1 MNQSDVARA
10 RRGLGDER
18 RDAPVEREE
27 RATGRDGGRADTH
40 SHASEAISDAVY
52 VAHFGSFTLMPD
64 GTNGNGDFEGSAGRS
79 GQ

>member
-1 MNQSDVARA
+1 MNKSDVGRA

-18 RDAPVEREE
+18 LE
-27 RATGRDGGRADTH
+27 RDGGRADTH

-52 VAHFGSFTLMPD
+52 VAHFGSFTSMPD
-64 GTNGNGDFEGSAGRS
+64 GTNGNGEFEGSAGRS

>member
-1 MNQSDVARA
+1 MNKSDVGRA

-18 RDAPVEREE
+18 RDARVERENA
-27 RATGRDGGRADTH
+27 RRGDGGRADTH

-52 VAHFGSFTLMPD
+52 VAHFGSFTSMPD
-64 GTNGNGDFEGSAGRS
+64 DTNGNGEFEGSASRS